1 MKPSFASRVHRWWT
15 ARQAR
20 HQRLEQFQLLNS
32 LPDAIRSDIAG
43 NSLAEV
49 FDDGSRYMR
58 KDSHAFGCDLHQR

>member
-32 LPDAIRSDIAG
+32 LPHEIRSDIAG
-43 NSLAEV
+43 NSLAEA
-49 FDDGSRYMR
+49 FDDGFRYMR
-58 KDSHAFGCDLHQR
+58 KDSHALGSGFHQR